1 MSVIQCWTS
10 LLWEFL
16 YSLLRLSTS
25 RVVLLRAHHVSF
37 VWFFYQNSPASTYWS
52 VLYVCFFF
60 VSNYEFFEDPS
71 SFSAMSAE
79 LPVFLSVVFF
89 VVQLQKFSNYSM

>member
-1 MSVIQCWTS
+1 MF
-10 LLWEFL
+10 LLYGF
-16 YSLLRLSTS
+16 SIKTLLL
-25 RVVLLRAHHVSF
+25 VLTGQYYM
-37 VWFFYQNSPASTYWS
+37 FF
-52 VLYVCFFF
+52 CFFF

>member
-1 MSVIQCWTS
+1 MF
-10 LLWEFL
+10 LLYGF
-16 YSLLRLSTS
+16 SIKTLLL
-25 RVVLLRAHHVSF
+25 VLTGQYYML
-37 VWFFYQNSPASTYWS
+37 
-52 VLYVCFFF
+52 FFF